1 MMKSVVLSG
10 LYKKS
15 SSLNYICIY
24 VVKQAARFNR
34 DLRVR
39 RNKNADTELISAH
52 CVSPL
57 KKYVF

>member
-1 MMKSVVLSG
+1 MQAV
-10 LYKKS
+10 YA
-15 SSLNYICIY
+15 
-24 VVKQAARFNR
+24 VKQAARFNR